1 MRKFDCERIE
11 DILPLYLEGSLSE
24 EEAREVEKHLAS
36 CKRCLSSYEEW
47 RRCFSA
53 LQSVPRLQAP
63 TNIWFKVK
71 QELHQRRER
80 RIAWFPAFASLI
92 GVSLILVFLFLN
104 LYAQRKSAPPPAF
117 APSPAYQANLPSS
130 PPPATAKAAPTVPR
144 IAKPIPI
151 PRAKRAT
158 ILAKRPPQP
167 YTPTSRGVL
176 ATPKPEEAKLE
187 EKIAKRLELALLSA
201 QQAESDL
208 ERAFQVLGGK
218 NLNMKGGD
226 SL

>member
-1 MRKFDCERIE
+1 MRKSDCERIE

-47 RRCFSA
+47 WRCFSA

-104 LYAQRKSAPPPAF
+104 LYNQRKSAPPPAF
-117 APSPAYQANLPSS
+117 APSPAYQANLPS
-130 PPPATAKAAPTVPR
+130 PPPVTAKAVPTVPR

-151 PRAKRAT
+151 PRAKRAV
-158 ILAKRPPQP
+158 ILAKRPTQP
-167 YTPTSRGVL
+167 YTPTSRGVH
-176 ATPKPEEAKLE
+176 AKPKLEEAKLE
-187 EKIAKRLELALLSA
+187 EKIAERLEMALLSA

-208 ERAFQVLGGK
+208 ERAFQVLRGK
-218 NLNMKGGD
+218 NLNMKGGN